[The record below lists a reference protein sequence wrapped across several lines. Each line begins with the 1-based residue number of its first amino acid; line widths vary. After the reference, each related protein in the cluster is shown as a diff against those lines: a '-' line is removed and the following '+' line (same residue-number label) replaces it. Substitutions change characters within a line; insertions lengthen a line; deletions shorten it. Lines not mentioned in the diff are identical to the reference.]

1 MNEQKL
7 FEKYSEIVKD
17 LLGDGYVFC
26 ENTSTISNSKI
37 NTKLVKNGIYRTI
50 RLNQN
55 YSFDLKAFNIQYQIL
70 IMDSNHINTWS
81 ENDSDFNRILELNYY
96 GFNTGSKLFS
106 ENEALEMNENI
117 IQLRKNRWDIQKN
130 WDIKIF
136 NPSRKIDIK
145 GFKSQKPNEIE
156 IAVKNSNNKW
166 GYPEKSYLITNL
178 KTGKMK
184 KLVRHI
190 NGKNIEWIN
199 AKIK

>member
-1 MNEQKL
+1 MNEQKI

-17 LLGDGYVFC
+17 LLEDGYVFC
-26 ENTSTISNSKI
+26 KNTGLVSNTKI
-37 NTKLVKNGIYRTI
+37 NTKLVKKGVYRTI
-50 RLNQN
+50 RLNEN
-55 YSFDLKAFNIQYQIL
+55 YSFNLKAFDIQYQIL
-70 IMDSNHINTWS
+70 IMDSNNINTWS

-96 GFNTGSKLFS
+96 GSENGSKLFS
-106 ENEALEMNENI
+106 ENEALEMNDNI
-117 IQLRKNRWDIQKN
+117 IQLRKKRWEIQKN

-136 NPSRKIDIK
+136 NPSRKINVK

-156 IAVKNSNNKW
+156 ITVKNSNNKW
-166 GYPEKSYLITNL
+166 GYPGKIYLITNL

-199 AKIK
+199 DKIK